1 MEFAGKLLSRR
12 GSVVT
17 IELESPE
24 KLYELDK
31 VQDSVITLCVQDGRS
46 VSPKQRKFAW
56 SIIQDIATASI
67 GGSEADFEQRIY
79 SYFKSEMAKY
89 YGIEDFSMSDATGN
103 MSDTNLLINM
113 LLEFCLQHNI
123 ALRYRPLDHLDDPA
137 IARYEY
143 ACLMNK
149 RCVICGLKA
158 DHHHIT
164 GSKVGMGN
172 DRTKINHRGRR
183 LIALCRQHHDLFHH
197 EEKERMA
204 EYHLQ
209 GVPVDEKIAKIY
221 NLNYW

>member
-79 SYFKSEMAKY
+79 GYFKSEMAKY

>member
-67 GGSEADFEQRIY
+67 GGSEADYEQRIY
-79 SYFKSEMAKY
+79 GYFKSEMAKY

-123 ALRYRPLDHLDDPA
+123 ALRYRPLDNLDDPA

-164 GSKVGMGN
+164 GSKVGIGN

-209 GVPVDEKIAKIY
+209 GVPVDEKIAQIY
-221 NLNYW
+221 HLNYW

>member
-12 GSVVT
+12 GNVVT
-17 IELESPE
+17 IELDSPE
-24 KLYELDK
+24 SLYQLDK
-31 VQDSVITLCVQDGRS
+31 VQDSVITLGIHDGRS
-46 VSPKQRKFAW
+46 VSPRQRKFAW
-56 SIIQDIATASI
+56 SIMQDIATAAI

-79 SYFKSEMAKY
+79 GYFKSEMAKY
-89 YGIEDFSMSDATGN
+89 YGIENFSMSDATGN

-183 LIALCRQHHDLFHH
+183 LIALCRQHHDLFHY

-209 GVPVDEKIAKIY
+209 GVPVDEKIAQIY
-221 NLNYW
+221 HLNYW

>member
-1 MEFAGKLLSRR
+1 MELPGKLLSRR

-17 IELESPE
+17 IELEIPE

-31 VQDSVITLCVQDGRS
+31 VQDSVITLNIQDGRS
-46 VSPKQRKFAW
+46 VSPKQRNFAFAL
-56 SIIQDIATASI
+56 IGDIAKAEI
-67 GGSEADFEQRIY
+67 GGKWAGEPELIKRAF
-79 SYFKSEMAKY
+79 YFAMDKF
-89 YGIEDFSMSDATGN
+89 YGVEDFSLSNGRGN
-103 MSDTNLLINM
+103 MSDANTFINM
-113 LLEFCLQHNI
+113 LLEFCLQHNVP
-123 ALRYRPLDHLDDPA
+123 LSKRPLDNLDDPA

-164 GSKVGMGN
+164 GSKVGIGN

-183 LIALCRQHHDLFHH
+183 LIALCREHHDLFHH

-204 EYHLQ
+204 KYHLQ

>member
-1 MEFAGKLLSRR
+1 MELPGKLLSRR

-17 IELESPE
+17 LELESPG

-31 VQDSVITLCVQDGRS
+31 VQDSVITLSVHDGRS
-46 VSPKQRKFAW
+46 MSPRQRNFAYALMA
-56 SIIQDIATASI
+56 DIANAEI
-67 GGSEADFEQRIY
+67 GGRWAGNQELVKQAFKTYLEYYTGIENFSLADGRGSVSEANEFI
-79 SYFKSEMAKY
+79 
-89 YGIEDFSMSDATGN
+89 
-103 MSDTNLLINM
+103 NL
-113 LLEFCLQHNI
+113 LLEFCLKHNV
-123 ALRYRPLDHLDDPA
+123 ALSRRPLDQLDNPA

-164 GSKVGMGN
+164 GGKVGIGN

-183 LIALCRQHHDLFHH
+183 LIALCREHHDLFHH

-209 GVPVDEKIAKIY
+209 GVPVDEKIAQIY
-221 NLNYW
+221 HLNYW

>member
-1 MEFAGKLLSRR
+1 MELPGKLLSRR

-17 IELESPE
+17 IELESQE

-31 VQDSVITLCVQDGRS
+31 VQDSVITLNIQDGRS
-46 VSPKQRKFAW
+46 VSPRQRKFAW
-56 SIIQDIATASI
+56 AIMRDIANFAI
-67 GGSEADFEQRIY
+67 GGSDADYEQKIY
-79 SYFKSEMAKY
+79 GYFKSEMSIH

-103 MSDTNLLINM
+103 MSDTNLLINT
-113 LLEFCLQHNI
+113 LLEFCLYHNVP
-123 ALRYRPLDHLDDPA
+123 LSYRPLDNLDDPA

-172 DRTKINHRGRR
+172 DRSKINHRGRR
-183 LIALCRQHHDLFHH
+183 LIALCREHHNLFHH

-204 EYHLQ
+204 EYQLQ
-209 GVPVDEKIAKIY
+209 GVPVNEEIARVY